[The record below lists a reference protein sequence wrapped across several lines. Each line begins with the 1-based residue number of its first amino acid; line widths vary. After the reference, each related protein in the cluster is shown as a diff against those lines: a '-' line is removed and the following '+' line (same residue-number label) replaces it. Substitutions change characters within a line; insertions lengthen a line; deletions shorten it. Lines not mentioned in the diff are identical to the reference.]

1 MKHFLT
7 IIFLYAL
14 YFQPLFALDF
24 NEIPLTDE
32 IKIEDVRVEKRGE
45 SATIRLPGLPAKPG
59 YIPVLKCRM
68 FSYSAS
74 EGGCNYAARISV
86 NGNDLGRRTV
96 AGRKRLLF
104 REDRFEL
111 NDPRFKGRFMPVFL
125 TSTEFNLQFAP
136 TADRADRQTTDG
148 KGAQFILDLSDVIRE
163 LDVNTITFTNI
174 RLYFGTPITLF
185 ITDASVGYI
194 ERSLLE
200 EKETPLL
207 QCAQSS
213 LVRQDGNMQLSVFK
227 NGGFAFNGG
236 NGEVLVVESAFGMDP
251 ATVSTMT
258 ANDSG
263 NTSAV
268 VTTIDNGFSI
278 EKSWGTIKL
287 KRNLILRDGM
297 LYWEEIW
304 SNTSSEI
311 AAVPFRHRIGL
322 NNAKAR
328 VWLRGTPDVFE
339 LLTLDGNSTIFM
351 ESLQNSSRGFGI
363 MLEDDISRLICGGNS
378 AYGMAELYTGCFAL
392 APGSSRKLFYTVT
405 PVTDNG
411 YWEFINGVRRRWG
424 IGRFGMD
431 RPIFWAPLIPA
442 SAGKTWAERVRNI
455 FGGLG
460 PVTLAVDPW
469 IHGLGKMEAI
479 ARCANPS
486 GNTEQLLAECHA
498 AALPGVLAKLREIK
512 GAVPGIKVYSL
523 HHASMF
529 CVYLPEFP
537 NYRLFDSV
545 VRGRDLQPYHHAGYD
560 AAILKGAEKRGWAIA
575 YCMPQP
581 GNYSWYRNFELL
593 DAVFSAGVDGV
604 YYDEFGSCAT
614 KRDYSRYEYTQ
625 WDGFSA
631 DIDENGK
638 VVALKADYSVL
649 TLPFQNALIHRLS
662 ATGRG
667 LLGNGAAVTADMNQ
681 APIMRFTEGASSNA
695 NMPSGHLSHV
705 PLVLGNYGDVNSRA
719 GIMAAVRVALKYGCV
734 YSPFTPTALHLSG
747 ADNFVCKF
755 YPLTIT
761 ELGQGV
767 ICARERI
774 IVDHS
779 GTFTWCGVDSGTAE
793 LFVYDASGD
802 RLPDTGTVSVVDGKI
817 TLTCPE
823 NGLVIAELRQ

>member
-1 MKHFLT
+1 MCKKIFKFLVCLLPC
-7 IIFLYAL
+7 FCRSA
-14 YFQPLFALDF
+14 DF
-24 NEIPLTDE
+24 GDIRLTDE
-32 IKIEDVRVEKRGE
+32 IRIQDIKVEKRGE
-45 SATIRLPGLPAKPG
+45 SFTVQLPGLPVKPG
-59 YIPVLKCRM
+59 FIPVLKCRM
-68 FSYSAS
+68 YSYSES
-74 EGGCNYAARISV
+74 GGGCNYAARISV
-86 NGNDLGRRTV
+86 NGNDLGRRTA

-104 REDRFEL
+104 RDDRFEL
-111 NDPRFKGRFMPVFL
+111 TDPRYKGRFMPVFL
-125 TSTEFNLQFAP
+125 TSTEFNLQFSP
-136 TADRADRQTTDG
+136 GADQADAQTTDG
-148 KGAQFILDLSDVIRE
+148 KGGQFILDLSDVIRE

-174 RLYFGTPITLF
+174 RGYLGTPITLF
-185 ITDASVGYI
+185 IEDASIGYLD
-194 ERSLLE
+194 RSLLE

-207 QCAQSS
+207 QCRRSSQVCQS
-213 LVRQDGNMQLSVFK
+213 GNLLLSVYK
-227 NGGFAFNGG
+227 NGGFSFEGG
-236 NGEVLVVESAFGMDP
+236 NGETLIVESALGMNP
-251 ATVSTMT
+251 QTVSTMT
-258 ANDSG
+258 AGDTG
-263 NTSAV
+263 EEAAV
-268 VTTIDNGFSI
+268 ITESDDGFCI
-278 EKSWGTIKL
+278 EKNFGHIRL
-287 KRNLILRDGM
+287 KRTLTLRDGM

-304 SNTSSEI
+304 SNNSNGI

-322 NNAKAR
+322 NNAKAK

-351 ESLQNSSRGFGI
+351 ESMSDGTRGFGI
-363 MLEDDISRLICGGNS
+363 VLEDDISRLICGGNS
-378 AYGMAELYTGCFAL
+378 AYGMAEFYTGCFAL

-405 PVTDNG
+405 PVSKKG

-424 IGRFGMD
+424 IGRYGMD
-431 RPIFWAPLIPA
+431 RPIFWAPLLPA
-442 SAGKTWAERVRNI
+442 SAGKNWAERVRNI
-455 FGGLG
+455 FGDFG

-479 ARCANPS
+479 ARCSSPH
-486 GNTEQLLAECHA
+486 GNTEQVLAGCHA
-498 AALPGVLAKLREIK
+498 AALPGVLAKLQEIK
-512 GAVPGIKVYSL
+512 GAIPGIKVYSL

-537 NYRLFDSV
+537 GYRLFDSV
-545 VRGRDLQPYHHAGYD
+545 IHGKDLQPYHHAGYD

-575 YCMPQP
+575 YCMPLP
-581 GNYSWYRNFELL
+581 GNYSWQRNFELL

-638 VVALKADYSVL
+638 VVALKADYSYL
-649 TLPFQNALIHRLS
+649 TLPFQNALLHRLS

-667 LLGNGAAVTADMNQ
+667 LLGNGAAVTGDMNQ
-681 APIMRFTEGASSNA
+681 SPAMRFTEGASSNA
-695 NMPSGHLSHV
+695 NMPGGHLSHV

-719 GIMAAVRVALKYGCV
+719 GIMAAVRTALKFGCI

-793 LFVYDASGD
+793 LFVYDASGN

>member
-1 MKHFLT
+1 MKKFVSLCLCVAG
-7 IIFLYAL
+7 ILSLKAL
-14 YFQPLFALDF
+14 EF
-24 NEIPLTDE
+24 NEIVLANE
-32 IKIEDVRVEKRGE
+32 IKLPDIKVEKRGE
-45 SATIRLPGLPAKPG
+45 SFTVQLPGLPARAG

-68 FSYSAS
+68 YSYAAS
-74 EGGCNYAARISV
+74 ESGCNYAARVSV
-86 NGNDLGRRTV
+86 NGNDLGRRTA

-104 REDRFEL
+104 RDDRFEL
-111 NDPRFKGRFMPVFL
+111 TDPRFKGRFMPVFL

-148 KGAQFILDLSDVIRE
+148 KGAQFILDLSDVARE
-163 LDVNTITFTNI
+163 LDVNSVTFTNI

-185 ITDASVGYI
+185 ITDASIGYLD
-194 ERSLLE
+194 RALLE

-207 QCAQSS
+207 QCSPASF
-213 LVRQDGNMQLSVFK
+213 VRQNGGMQLSVYK

-236 NGEVLVVESAFGMDP
+236 NGETLVAESAFSMDP
-251 ATVSTMT
+251 AAVSAMT
-258 ANDSG
+258 ASDSG
-263 NTSAV
+263 EAP
-268 VTTIDNGFSI
+268 VTVREVTGGFCI
-278 EKSWGTIKL
+278 EKSWGAIKL
-287 KRNLILRDGM
+287 RRNLTLHDGM

-339 LLTLDGNSTIFM
+339 LLTIDGNSTIFM
-351 ESLQNSSRGFGI
+351 ESMRDRRCGFGI
-363 MLEDDISRLICGGNS
+363 VLEDDISRLICGGNS
-378 AYGMAELYTGCFAL
+378 AYGMAEFYTGCFAL
-392 APGSSRKLFYTVT
+392 APGASRKLFYTVT
-405 PVTDNG
+405 PVSNNG
-411 YWEFINGVRRRWG
+411 YWEFINAVRRRWG
-424 IGRFGMD
+424 IGRYGMD
-431 RPIFWAPLIPA
+431 RPVFWAPLLPA
-442 SAGKTWAERVRNI
+442 SAGKNWAERVRKI
-455 FGGLG
+455 FGGFG

-469 IHGLGKMEAI
+469 VHGLGKMEAI
-479 ARCANPS
+479 ARCTNPD
-486 GNTEQLLAECHA
+486 GNTEAVLAECHA
-498 AALPGVLAKLREIK
+498 KALPGLLDKLREIK
-512 GAVPGIKVYSL
+512 GAIPGIKVYSL

-529 CVYLPEFP
+529 CVYLPEFSG
-537 NYRLFDSV
+537 YRLFDSV
-545 VRGRDLQPYHHAGYD
+545 IRGKDLQPYHHAGYD
-560 AAILKGAEKRGWAIA
+560 AAILKGAEKRNWAVA

-581 GNYSWYRNFELL
+581 GNYSWQRNFELL
-593 DAVFSAGVDGV
+593 DAVFAAGIDGV

-638 VVALKADYSVL
+638 VIALKADYSYL

-667 LLGNGAAVTADMNQ
+667 LLGNGAAVTGDMNQ
-681 APIMRFTEGASSNA
+681 APVMRFMEGASSNA
-695 NMPSGHLSHV
+695 NMPGGHLSHI

-719 GIMAAVRVALKYGCV
+719 GIMAAVRTALKYGCV
-734 YSPFTPTALHLSG
+734 YSPFTPTALYLSG
-747 ADNFVCKF
+747 RDNFICKF

-774 IVDHS
+774 ITDHS
-779 GTFTWCGVDSGTAE
+779 GSFVWNGVDSGTAE
-793 LFVYDASGD
+793 LFVYDASGN
-802 RLPDTGTVSVVDGKI
+802 RLPDTGTVQVVDGKI

-823 NGLVIAELRQ
+823 NGLVIAELQR